1 MSEQTNA
8 GTQETIGE
16 RLQAALTPLYGEN
29 VFPDVFVGLA
39 EEYVVYNYSTIPEVY
54 AERAPRAARYLI
66 QVHLYSPRE
75 KNPTAAIQALDRAL
89 WDAGFTWPSVT
100 DASDAEGQHHV
111 LQCEGC
117 DGGGYYGFV

>member
-1 MSEQTNA
+1 MSESILSTPR
-8 GTQETIGE
+8 IGE
-16 RLQAALTPLYGEN
+16 RIEAALTPIYGED
-29 VFPDVFVGLA
+29 VYPDVYVGLA
-39 EEYVVYNYSTIPEVY
+39 REYVVYNYSIIPAVY
-54 AERAPRAARYLI
+54 AERTPQAAKYLV

-75 KNPTAAIQALDRAL
+75 KDPAEAILALSRAL
-89 WDAGFTWPSVT
+89 HDADFTWPGVT